1 MLIASMLSGVVD
13 GAAGATP
20 TNLQCAVQVVSSWT
34 LARQAN
40 ETIVVSVNAM
50 DLGGMVPAARAG
62 FGGLLLLGSRAPLVI
77 ASTLGA
83 LQRMTPNHY
92 QMMVMTDEE
101 GGGVMRL
108 NNLVGAFPWP
118 QLMGRTMTPQ
128 QIGAVGQKVGAQL
141 AAMGVNTDLAP
152 VLDLDGRA
160 VWPGPTNPDGMRSFG
175 AAPLKTAVQG
185 TAFMS
190 GLTRAGVTSV
200 VKHFPGLGGSSG
212 NTDYGPA
219 TTKPWTILKSSAL
232 IPFEKAIAGGAS
244 AVMLSNAVVPG
255 LSTVPA
261 SLSPQ
266 VVSELRNDLGFQGLI
281 TTDSLSAGA
290 IGALHLSVA
299 AATIRAL
306 QAGADQVLFNSS
318 PTAAGSLLDA
328 QSVSASVVAAVT
340 SGALSRTSLIDA
352 AAHVLATRNVLS
364 CATTTS

>member
-1 MLIASMLSGVVD
+1 MLAATMLSGV
-13 GAAGATP
+13 GARAASGAP

-50 DLGGMVPAARAG
+50 NLGAMVPAARAG
-62 FGGLLLLGSRAPLVI
+62 YGGLLLLGSRAPTVI
-77 ASTLGA
+77 ASTIGA
-83 LQRMTPNHY
+83 LQRKTPDHY

-108 NNLVGAFPWP
+108 NNLVGEFPWP
-118 QLMGRTMTPQ
+118 QVMGRTMTPH
-128 QIGAVGQKVGAQL
+128 QIRGVAQRVGGQL

-160 VWPGPTNPDGMRSFG
+160 VWPGATNPDGMRSFG
-175 AAPLKTAVQG
+175 AAPLKTGVQG
-185 TAFMS
+185 TAFMQ
-190 GLTRAGVTSV
+190 GLTRAGVTAV

-219 TTKPWTILKSSAL
+219 TTKPWATLKTSAL

-244 AVMLSNAVVPG
+244 AVMLSNAIVPG
-255 LSTVPA
+255 LTSVPA
-261 SLSPQ
+261 SLSPE
-266 VVSELRNDLGFQGLI
+266 VVSVLRNDLGFQGLI
-281 TTDSLSAGA
+281 MTDSLSSGA

-299 AATIRAL
+299 AATVRAL

-318 PTAAGSLLDA
+318 SSVAGSLA
-328 QSVSASVVAAVT
+328 AARSVSMAIVAAVT
-340 SGALSRTSLIDA
+340 TGTLPRANVIDA
-352 AAHVLATRNVLS
+352 AAHVLATRNDLT
-364 CATTTS
+364 CATTTT